1 MKNNENINFNC
12 FYDLITLSAIAYVKI
27 FFASSLFAAMSEVAP
42 IYRKK
47 VLKTW

>member
-1 MKNNENINFNC
+1 MI
-12 FYDLITLSAIAYVKI
+12 LLPLSAIAYVKN
-27 FFASSLFAAMSEVAP
+27 FFALSLFAAMSEVAP